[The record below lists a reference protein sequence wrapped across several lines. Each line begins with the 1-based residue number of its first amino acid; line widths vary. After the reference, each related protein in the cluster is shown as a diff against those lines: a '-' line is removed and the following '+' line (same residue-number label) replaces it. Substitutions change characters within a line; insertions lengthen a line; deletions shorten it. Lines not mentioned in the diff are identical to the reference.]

1 VTIVEL
7 INAPLPQDPT
17 YHLFADRRTLL
28 HIANFWNVTSNLP
41 FLIVGLLG
49 IAETTRHRADPLRI
63 VWFVFFA
70 GIFLTGFGSGY
81 YHLTPDNASLAWDR
95 LLMTV
100 GFMSFVAIIIGEYLS
115 LAWARRMLLPLL
127 VIGTGSVFYWSHTET
142 LGAGD
147 LRPYAVVQFLP
158 MILTPAIIL
167 TARKRSDLGRYIG
180 WMIACYAIAKLF
192 EYYDHQVFAA
202 GELLSGHSIKHVL
215 AALGAS
221 SLLLGMY
228 RRRVG

>member
-1 VTIVEL
+1 MTIVEL

-17 YHLFADRRTLL
+17 YHLFADRRSIL
-28 HIANFWNVTSNLP
+28 HIPNFWNVTSNLP
-41 FLIVGLLG
+41 FLVVGLLG
-49 IAETTRHRADPLRI
+49 IAEVTRHRTDPLRI
-63 VWFVFFA
+63 AGFVFFA
-70 GIFLTGFGSGY
+70 GIFLTAFGSGY
-81 YHLTPDNASLAWDR
+81 YHLAPDNASLAWDR
-95 LLMTV
+95 LVMTV

-127 VIGTGSVFYWSHTET
+127 VFGAGSVFYWSHTEM
-142 LGAGD
+142 LGMGD
-147 LRPYAVVQFLP
+147 LRPYVVVQFLP
-158 MILTPAIIL
+158 MLLVPAIIL
-167 TARKRSDLGRYIG
+167 ITRKRSDLGRYIG
-180 WMIACYAIAKLF
+180 WMITCYATAKIF

-202 GELLSGHSIKHVL
+202 GELLSGHSVKHVL